1 MTDKLNF
8 KMTLFLYNQ
17 EANRLLRSDWDESP
31 LPFKRFLEHVES
43 QPEIKAYLD
52 DCVTEHTPA
61 GFDAIAEV
69 DEVSS
74 DMGATCGPFSTVSKE
89 ESAQVY
95 LILKE
100 LVARNIDGNSAFYY
114 GHGHGKKFSD
124 MYKGFL
130 DKVAWRLISNITS
143 YLSMKGIEMGLD
155 ERQNV
160 TNNIGDVNS
169 LQINQ
174 ASHGATIYSAQ
185 TNGLCSEE
193 LHGLLDALLTAAEAE
208 IVDRETFEDVKES
221 VELVRGQMES
231 GKPKRG
237 LLKGALG
244 LLGGVNAGTQFTAAL
259 IQVIEF
265 LNCQGFQF
273 PFPS

>member
-1 MTDKLNF
+1 MSDKTDF
-8 KMTLFLYNQ
+8 KKTLFLYNQ

-31 LPFKRFLEHVES
+31 LPIKRFLEYVES

-52 DCVTEHTPA
+52 YCITEHTPIE
-61 GFDAIAEV
+61 FDAAAEV

-74 DMGATCGPFSTVSKE
+74 NMGVTCGPFSTAPDE

-100 LVARNIDGNSAFYY
+100 VVVRNISGTSAFYY

-130 DKVAWRLISNITS
+130 DKVARRLISNITA
-143 YLSMKGIEMGLD
+143 YLAMRGIEMGLD
-155 ERQNV
+155 EGPGF
-160 TNNIGDVNS
+160 TNNIGDVNN

-174 ASHGATIYSAQ
+174 ATNGATIQAAQ
-185 TNGLCSEE
+185 TNGFCDEE
-193 LHGLLDALLTAAEAE
+193 FGGLLDTLLDAAKNEVA
-208 IVDRETFEDVKES
+208 DRETLEDIMES
-221 VELVRGQMES
+221 VELVRNQIES
-231 GKPKRG
+231 SAPKRG
-237 LLKGALG
+237 LLKGALSF
-244 LLGGVNAGTQFTAAL
+244 LSSVNAGAQFTAAL

-265 LNCQGFQF
+265 LNGQGFQL
-273 PFPS
+273 PLPA